1 MSGILLLSSTAML
14 ERISPV
20 LLLLLHLFTCLQISH
35 AVPTDCSDTIPTN
48 TVVLFNSRT
57 FNIILQP
64 SNRTRSVL
72 IPGWTTLDEDQQMYL
87 VTGTSSNIPIAW
99 VVITPTDKC
108 SPQYSLCPVGAIT
121 PVPNAEMNWILTSYY
136 VTEANNI
143 ALRIHCSSISP
154 FPIDCRSAIRAYY
167 YESDENITDVS
178 SLVGQFLPT
187 QAFNGTDNDGFVYFT
202 FTKSKS
208 GFFVGFLGIDYCAV
222 IDRFLFY
229 YFLCPAV
236 DTYEYSLNATPA
248 PNSTLEPTLVPVTDN
263 CPMRSQLNTAS
274 PGKCYAD
281 GSWELPTQG
290 LSCECV
296 SGAFE
301 QNASC
306 SPCPIGSFKQASGNN
321 TMCLSCPA
329 NSNTDGSTGAAE
341 CVCDVG
347 WFRGEGEAVTE
358 SCGQS
363 PSAVRNLQL
372 ERSTVGPVVMWEVPS
387 YLGNRGIELLS
398 YRVSYYPTV
407 DTDDILTYYTTA
419 TEYSFDDL
427 LDSSTEYEVIMTSLN
442 PISSLSGVY
451 NSTSLTFLSSF
462 PTLSLSYSDSYL
474 AWEYTL
480 YAVNQYVFQISYADI
495 DTGDILVI
503 NVGTNTCTPLSGYAR
518 LCNVFISNF
527 DITGLT
533 SISLLDPAG
542 TISMSLNFVLVPSG
556 QGTPYIY
563 IILAAVVIAVIL
575 VVLLLF
581 FACSVVCLI
590 VIHKRYNLRKQ
601 DAELVPLHARPPSP
615 QYQNPNIYEDLNKA
629 VRALAKEVDPDE
641 IEKESI
647 IGVGEFGDVW
657 KGYLSRHERKIPVAL
672 KILKSASTEK
682 NKDDFFKEA
691 SVMGQFSHPNVIF
704 LYGVTLKRPIMIVTP
719 FMQNGSLDKYLIS
732 HMNNVPFDHLV
743 TLCYGVA
750 RGMVYLS
757 LLGFVHRD
765 LAARNILLDKDLT
778 PKISNFEISRQTEE
792 DFYRVQTG
800 GKIPVRWTAPEA
812 ILYRKFN
819 TASDMWSFGVLM
831 WEVMSFGQTPY
842 GDTDNFTIIDELQKG
857 YRLPAPDSCPSVIYT
872 LMLSCWNKTPEQ
884 RPSFTDIQQSL
895 LQIIDTNRS
904 RPSSASIDATSQNPL
919 NHATLESWLASLN
932 LEGYAVNFRDKGY
945 TQLSSV
951 WHISDTDL
959 FDTGVILEEH
969 RNKIMSS
976 IHRANNQLFALY

>member
-1 MSGILLLSSTAML
+1 ML

-35 AVPTDCSDTIPTN
+35 TQTTDCSDTIIPTN
-48 TVVLFNSRT
+48 SVVLFNSRT
-57 FNIILQP
+57 SNVILQ
-64 SNRTRSVL
+64 SNNRTQSVL

-87 VTGTSSNIPIAW
+87 VTGTTSNIPIAW
-99 VVITPTDKC
+99 LVTTPADKC

-121 PVPNAEMNWILTSYY
+121 PVPNAERNWILTSYY

-143 ALRIHCSSISP
+143 ALRIQCTSIST
-154 FPIDCRSAIRAYY
+154 FMIDCRSAIRAYY
-167 YESDENITDVS
+167 YESDESITDVS
-178 SLVGQFLPT
+178 SLVGQFIPT

-208 GFFVGFLGIDYCAV
+208 GFFVGFLGTDYCAV
-222 IDRFLFY
+222 IDRFLIY
-229 YFLCPAV
+229 YSLCPAV

-248 PNSTLEPTLVPVTDN
+248 PNSTQEPTLVPVTDN

-296 SGAFE
+296 SGTFE
-301 QNASC
+301 ENA
-306 SPCPIGSFKQASGNN
+306 GNN

-329 NSNTDGSTGAAE
+329 NSNTDGNTGAAE

-363 PSAVRNLQL
+363 PSAVRSLQL
-372 ERSTVGPVVMWEVPS
+372 ERSAVGPVVMWEVPS
-387 YLGNRGIELLS
+387 YLGNRGVELLS

-407 DTDDILTYYTTA
+407 DTDDRLTYYTTA

-427 LDSSTEYEVIMTSLN
+427 LDSSTEYEVIVTSLN

-451 NSTSLTFLSSF
+451 SNASLTFLSSF
-462 PTLSLSYSDSYL
+462 PVLTSLVYSGSYL
-474 AWEYTL
+474 TWEYTL
-480 YAVNQYVFQISYADI
+480 NAVTEYQFQISYTQSNGGKIVPLNVSTFSCKSNSQGEYTRICRVYVPNLNTSSPVTIALLEPSGPKSFSISETFKVLVPNDLFQMVYI
-495 DTGDILVI
+495 IGGVGGCIILVI
-503 NVGTNTCTPLSGYAR
+503 LILIL
-518 LCNVFISNF
+518 LC
-527 DITGLT
+527 
-533 SISLLDPAG
+533 
-542 TISMSLNFVLVPSG
+542 
-556 QGTPYIY
+556 
-563 IILAAVVIAVIL
+563 
-575 VVLLLF
+575 
-581 FACSVVCLI
+581 CVVCCCCRGKRNYEMKNKDPELI
-590 VIHKRYNLRKQ
+590 
-601 DAELVPLHARPPSP
+601 PLHAQLYQDPS
-615 QYQNPNIYEDLNKA
+615 QYEDLNKA

-672 KILKSASTEK
+672 KILKSASSEK

-719 FMQNGSLDKYLIS
+719 FMQNGSLDKYLTS

-778 PKISNFEISRQTEE
+778 PKITDFGLSRETEE
-792 DFYRVQTG
+792 DFYRVHTG

-842 GDTDNFTIIDELQKG
+842 GDTDNFTIMEELQKG

-904 RPSSASIDATSQNPL
+904 RPSSNSIKSNPQNPL
-919 NHATLESWLASLN
+919 NHATLDSWLASLK
-932 LEGYAVNFRDKGY
+932 LDRYAVNFRDKGY
-945 TQLSSV
+945 TQMSSV
-951 WHISDTDL
+951 WHMTEAEL
-959 FDTGVILEEH
+959 FDVGIIPVGH

-976 IHRANNQLFALY
+976 IHRANNQLCFTYSVPL